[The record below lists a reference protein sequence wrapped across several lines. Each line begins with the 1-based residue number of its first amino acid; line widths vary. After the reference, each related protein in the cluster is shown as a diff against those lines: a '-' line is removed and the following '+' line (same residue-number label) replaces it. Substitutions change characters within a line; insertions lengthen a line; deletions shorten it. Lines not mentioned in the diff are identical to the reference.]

1 MARNKEQ
8 VSKEIKAKEA
18 GKAPSKAPR
27 AAAKQ
32 AKDAVAEV
40 PSSAIEAVMEP
51 VAPTAVEEVIV
62 EPNMDLV
69 NRALAEAPAKPVA
82 NLVGGAV
89 DINAVLAQHLA
100 SSGQVSAGS
109 DKVPVSR
116 SSVVRPVKLVHCIAS
131 EMYEQNP
138 DMKRKDVIAACEAAG
153 IATHTARTQY
163 QIWAQAMRN
172 DNSPK
177 PTVPASMAGTDH
189 ALPRGGKGR

>member
-40 PSSAIEAVMEP
+40 PSSAVQEFTQEPLSAVP
-51 VAPTAVEEVIV
+51 PNPV
-62 EPNMDLV
+62 EPGV
-69 NRALAEAPAKPVA
+69 GGPAESLYEQRQKEVA

-109 DKVPVSR
+109 DKVAVSR

-138 DMKRKDVIAACEAAG
+138 DMKRKDVIAACEAVG

-172 DNSPK
+172 DHAPK